1 MAKFMLDIYIYP
13 YLMMLKNLPSSNQ
26 TVIFFIYLFV
36 YQGVISLVI
45 LTFLALKKYA
55 TTKTKEALKNNTNFE
70 EFSNLWSVSNILGY
84 IACFVWLWVV
94 SFGFLFLFLT
104 NSTKEVVKD
113 NEQQTYFYNPHDVDL
128 NYVELSQ
135 NKTVVKANENVSYKQ
150 VEKFI
155 KNPEQITLSN
165 AKWQNYE
172 VENSIVDIDY
182 PDKESGNNKE
192 QLKYTLK
199 EVKFVTIQ
207 RTLEIFG
214 REVNYETE
222 GIKISFNA
230 QERKDKK
237 ANI

>member
-1 MAKFMLDIYIYP
+1 MVKFMLDIYLYP

-26 TVIFFIYLFV
+26 TIIFFVYLFV
-36 YQGVISLVI
+36 YQGVVFLVI

-55 TTKTKEALKNNTNFE
+55 TIKTKEAFKKNTNFE

-128 NYVELSQ
+128 NYVELTK
-135 NKTVVKANENVSYKQ
+135 NEIVVKANENMSYKQ
-150 VEKFI
+150 VEEFI

-172 VENSIVDIDY
+172 VENFIVNIDY
-182 PDKESGNNKE
+182 PDKESENNKGK
-192 QLKYTLK
+192 LKYILK
-199 EVKFVTIQ
+199 EVKFVTIK
-207 RTLEIFG
+207 RTLEVFG
-214 REVNYETE
+214 RKVNHETD
-222 GIKISFNA
+222 GVKISFNA
-230 QERKDKK
+230 QKRKDKK
-237 ANI
+237 G

>member
-1 MAKFMLDIYIYP
+1 MTKFMLDIYLYP
-13 YLMMLKNLPSSNQ
+13 FLMILKNLPSSNQ
-26 TVIFFIYLFV
+26 TVIFFVYLFV
-36 YQGVISLVI
+36 YQGVIFLVI

-113 NEQQTYFYNPHDVDL
+113 NKQQMYFYNPHDVDL
-128 NYVELSQ
+128 NYIELSQ
-135 NKTVVKANENVSYKQ
+135 NQTVVKANENVSYKQ
-150 VEKFI
+150 VEEFV

-172 VENSIVDIDY
+172 VENSIVDIVY
-182 PDKESGNNKE
+182 PDKESKNNKK
-192 QLKYTLK
+192 QLKYELK
-199 EVKFVTIQ
+199 EVKSVIIEQTSD
-207 RTLEIFG
+207 IFG
-214 REVNYETE
+214 RKVNYKTD
-222 GIKISFNA
+222 GIKISFNV
-230 QERKDKK
+230 QK
-237 ANI
+237 